1 MLSSTRKTLWIALPL
16 AAAAAVGLS
25 LGVLLAITQDLP
37 QVEELQTYEP
47 SSITRILSDDGRSVR
62 SLFVERRIPV
72 ALTEV
77 PDHLVN
83 AIVAVEDSRFYQHF
97 GLDMKGILR
106 ALWRD
111 LLSMRVVEGGS
122 TLTQQL
128 SKVLFL
134 TPEKTLIRKVRE
146 AILAINIERRYS
158 KDEILS
164 LYLNQIY
171 LGEGAYGV
179 EAAARTYFGKHASE
193 LTLPECALIAALPRS
208 PSRYSPLT
216 HPELAVRR
224 MNIVLRRL
232 LSEGY
237 ISQGEHDEA
246 LLTGF
251 SVSPAPSPED
261 PAPWFT
267 EVIKGEL
274 EEKIGANLLYRGGIT
289 IESTLNLELQK
300 HANRAVAEGL
310 SQYDSRQPP
319 KSDAPLAQGAF
330 LAIDPGS
337 GEVKAMVG
345 GRDFELS
352 PYNRA
357 VQARRQP
364 GSAFKPILYA
374 AALASG
380 LPPTRIVNDEPFE
393 VEQRGSPPYIPVNY
407 SGKYSGPVTMR
418 TALERSYNAASV
430 DLLLQLGYQ
439 PVLDMASRLGI
450 QSEMKP
456 YPTLALGVFDVS
468 LQEMVAAYGAF
479 ANRGIL
485 VRPTVIRR
493 VLDRQGQVIYEPSL
507 ELSDA
512 LSPQSAYLI
521 TSLLEGV
528 VLRGTG
534 RRANSLSRPL
544 AGKTGTTNSYK
555 DAWFVG
561 FSPDL
566 AAGAWVGYDTPATLG
581 YGEAGSRAALPIWM
595 RFMEKAYDG
604 VPPEEFSIPEDVTL
618 VEIDPVTGLLASPE
632 CPERM
637 VEVFLEGTEPTAVCE
652 AHGNQ
657 GEGPSTGSGQGR
669 RE

>member
-1 MLSSTRKTLWIALPL
+1 MNPKTRKTLWIALPL

-47 SSITRILSDDGRSVR
+47 SSITRILSDDGRRVR

-83 AIVAVEDSRFYQHF
+83 ALVAVEDSRFYQHF

-134 TPEKTLIRKVRE
+134 TPEKTIIRKIRE

-158 KDEILS
+158 KDEILN
-164 LYLNQIY
+164 LYLNQVY

-179 EAAARTYFGKHASE
+179 EAASMTYFGKHASD
-193 LTLPECALIAALPRS
+193 LTLPECAMIAALPRS
-208 PSRYSPLT
+208 PSRYSPIT
-216 HPELAVRR
+216 HPELAIKR

-237 ISQGEHDEA
+237 LSQAEHDEA
-246 LLTGF
+246 ALTGF

-300 HANRAVAEGL
+300 HANIAVAEGL
-310 SQYDSRQPP
+310 AQYDSRQPS
-319 KSDAPLAQGAF
+319 KTDAPQAQGAF
-330 LAIDPGS
+330 LAVDPGS
-337 GEVKAMVG
+337 GEIKAMVG

-380 LPPTRIVNDEPFE
+380 LPPTLIVNDEPFE
-393 VEQRGSPPYIPVNY
+393 VTQRGSPPYIPINY

-439 PVLDMASRLGI
+439 PVLDMANRLGI
-450 QSEMKP
+450 QSELKP

-468 LQEMVAAYGAF
+468 LLEMVAAYGAF
-479 ANRGIL
+479 PNRGIL

-534 RRANSLSRPL
+534 RRANSLGRPL

-566 AAGAWVGYDTPATLG
+566 AAGAWVGYDTPASLG

-604 VPPEEFSIPEDVTL
+604 VPAEEFSIPAYVTL

-632 CPERM
+632 CPEKM
-637 VEVFLEGTEPTAVCE
+637 VEVFLEGTEPSVMCG
-652 AHGNQ
+652 AHGKQ
-657 GEGPSTGSGQGR
+657 GEDPSTGSGQGR